1 MGKLK
6 VAIVLF
12 GAFLALC
19 TKVVL
24 RVEGSAS
31 SSLQKEIEAKLK
43 VLNKPAIKTIK
54 SEDGDIIDCVNIYKQ
69 PAFDHP
75 ALKNHTIQT
84 WQKSGSCPKGTVPIR
99 RILKE
104 DLLRAASLDSFGRQP
119 PEVFINSTN
128 SDSAKLNGTNAY
140 PENRTAS
147 YLFTTLYN
155 YIGAEADIN
164 LWNPRVDL
172 PDDFTTAQLRL
183 KAGGDSTTD
192 FQSVET
198 GWMVN
203 PKLYGDRATRL
214 FISWTKDS
222 YKTTGCFDLTCP
234 GFVATGQLALGA
246 TFSAISSQSGKQY
259 EFNAAIVWDSS
270 SGNWW
275 VKVNNNMTVGYFPGK
290 LFGPGGLQHSAT
302 SVEFGGQVYSPQIG
316 KKPHT
321 ATAMGSGEFATGRL
335 GFACYMRNYLIK
347 DYSQQLKYPPYA
359 QVTSEEPDCYDAV
372 NDVQPREEPYFFF
385 GGPGRKPPYCP

>member
-12 GAFLALC
+12 GALLALC

-31 SSLQKEIEAKLK
+31 SSLEKEIEAKLK
-43 VLNKPAIKTIK
+43 LLNKPAIRTIK
-54 SEDGDIIDCVNIYKQ
+54 SEDGDIIDCVDIYKQ

-75 ALKNHTIQT
+75 ALKNHTVQARN
-84 WQKSGSCPKGTVPIR
+84 WSGKS
-99 RILKE
+99 
-104 DLLRAASLDSFGRQP
+104 
-119 PEVFINSTN
+119 
-128 SDSAKLNGTNAY
+128 
-140 PENRTAS
+140 
-147 YLFTTLYN
+147 
-155 YIGAEADIN
+155 AEADIN

-172 PDDFTTAQLRL
+172 PEDFTTAQLRL

-203 PKLYGDRATRL
+203 PRLYGDRATRL

-234 GFVATGQLALGA
+234 GFVTTGQLALGA
-246 TFSAISSQSGKQY
+246 TFSAISSQSSKQY
-259 EFNAAIVWDSS
+259 EFNAAMVWDSS

-302 SVEFGGQVYSPQIG
+302 SVEFGGQVYSPQIR

-359 QVTSEEPDCYDAV
+359 QETT
-372 NDVQPREEPYFFF
+372 
-385 GGPGRKPPYCP
+385 